1 MFNPFLGKCYDV
13 SDILKK
19 YMGVLIIEKLGDRLY
34 STAAKSI
41 ADGKIIAWFQDGSE
55 CGPRAL
61 GNRSILADS
70 RRIDMKDILNNKV
83 KHRENFRPFAPA
95 VLSEYQKKYFKLDIS
110 TPYMLMIADVVEEY
124 KNEIPSVVHVDGTAR
139 VQTVERE
146 LMPKFHK
153 LISEFYTIT
162 GIPIVINTSFNVK
175 GESIVE
181 TPEDAINCFFK
192 TQIDE
197 LYIDDFIISK

>member
-1 MFNPFLGKCYDV
+1 VFNPFLGKCYDV
-13 SDILKK
+13 LNILEK
-19 YMGVLIIEKLGDRLY
+19 YEGVLKIEKLGDRLY

-61 GNRSILADS
+61 GNRSILADP

-95 VLSEYQKKYFKLDIS
+95 VLSEYQKIYFKLDIS
-110 TPYMLMIADVVEEY
+110 TPYMLMVADVVEEY
-124 KNEIPSVVHVDGTAR
+124 KDKIPSVVHVDGTAR
-139 VQTVERE
+139 LQTVERE
-146 LMPKFHK
+146 MMPKFHK
-153 LISEFYTIT
+153 LISEFYIIT
-162 GIPIVINTSFNVK
+162 KIPMVINTSFNVK

-181 TPEDAINCFFK
+181 TPEDAIKCFLK

-197 LYIDDFIISK
+197 LYLDDFIISK